1 MSKFTKFS
9 DITFENEPSTATPLA
24 AGNLNNIQ
32 ESLQSALNGVFGS
45 SATTYEE
52 DANTMYKDGIYNIT
66 EGGDTH
72 NIPFTITNIYAKG
85 VLIVLTKPAGDTIA
99 TYEKVTQIAID
110 NQAQDIWIRSGVWDT
125 SLNRIRFGGT
135 GNYNWKKI
143 ENILPITTNGTIS
156 KTNIKV
162 GDKFVYVKRLTVASL
177 PNASTISVPVGIT
190 DNITPYKFEGVAYRS
205 SAQAYFSIPFVALD
219 PNYSISLR
227 YSGGTKTIVLT
238 TLANYSN
245 TTGYIDFYFTYDN

>member
-9 DITFENEPSTATPLA
+9 NITFQNEPSTATPLS

-52 DANTMYKDGIYNIT
+52 DADTMYKDGIFNIT
-66 EGGDTH
+66 EGGTTY
-72 NIPFTITNIYAKG
+72 NIPFTLTSSYAKG
-85 VLIVLTKPAGDTIA
+85 VLIVLSKPMSDTIA
-99 TYEKVTQIAID
+99 NNEKVTQIAID
-110 NQAQDIWIRSGVWDT
+110 NENQDIWIRSGVWSK
-125 SLNRIRFGGT
+125 SLEKIRFGNT

-143 ENILPITTNGTIS
+143 ENILPITTDGTIS
-156 KTNIKV
+156 KTNIKI

-190 DNITPYKFEGVAYRS
+190 DNITPYKFEGMAYRS
-205 SAQAYFSIPFVALD
+205 TDNVYLPIPYTA
-219 PNYSISLR
+219 
-227 YSGGTKTIVLT
+227 SGNSQIGLSYAGNNKTLSLT
-238 TLANYSN
+238 TFTHVSN
-245 TTGYIDFYFTYDN
+245 MSGYIDFYFTYDN

>member
-9 DITFENEPSTATPLA
+9 DIDFQNEPSTATPLS

-52 DANTMYKDGIYNIT
+52 NANTMYKDGIYNIT
-66 EGGDTH
+66 EGGTTH
-72 NIPFTITNIYAKG
+72 NIPFTITSTYAKG
-85 VLIVLTKPAGDTIA
+85 VLIVLSKPVSDTIQ

-110 NQAQDIWIRSGVWDT
+110 NQTQDIWIRSGVWQGNLA
-125 SLNRIRFGGT
+125 SIRFGGT

-143 ENILPITTNGTIS
+143 ENILPITTDGAIS

-162 GDKFVYVKRLTVASL
+162 GDKFVYVKRVSTGSL
-177 PNASTISVPVGIT
+177 PNASSSTIPLGIT
-190 DNITPYKFEGVAYRS
+190 DNITPYKIEGFASYS
-205 SAQAYFSIPFVALD
+205 NGLGLPLPFVSIIQTNSVSI
-219 PNYSISLR
+219 NYDGSQ
-227 YSGGTKTIVLT
+227 KTITIT
-238 TLANYSN
+238 TGSN
-245 TTGYIDFYFTYDN
+245 RSGATGYIDFYFTYDN